1 MSQKHR
7 AQLDKVTLT
16 VLSRSYCHLCSDMV
30 LALENLQ
37 SRVDFEFH
45 VIDIDAQTQ
54 WESEF
59 GDKVPVLLYEDREL
73 CHYFLDEPVVTAFLS
88 QLR

>member
-1 MSQKHR
+1 
-7 AQLDKVTLT
+7 
-16 VLSRSYCHLCSDMV
+16 MV

>member
-1 MSQKHR
+1 
-7 AQLDKVTLT
+7 
-16 VLSRSYCHLCSDMV
+16 MV

-37 SRVDFEFH
+37 SRVDFAFH

-54 WESEF
+54 WEPEF